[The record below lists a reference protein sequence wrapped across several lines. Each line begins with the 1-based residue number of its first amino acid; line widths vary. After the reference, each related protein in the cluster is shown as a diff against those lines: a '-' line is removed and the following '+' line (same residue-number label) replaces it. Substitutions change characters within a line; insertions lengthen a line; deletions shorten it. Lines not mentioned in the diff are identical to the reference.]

1 METKQCPTCSRVLPI
16 EQFVNDKRVK
26 VGWQCKACHS
36 VRMATQRE
44 KYKQRNRSLGLLREG
59 LKNCSKCKQ
68 EKQKTE
74 FSANVSMKDGLNPWC
89 KACDS
94 EKRDSL
100 ARKYKEVHS
109 AEYPTYNEDILR
121 MCSKCGTKKKV
132 REFSIDTTRK
142 DGLCA
147 WCRSC
152 ANNSGKKFRAGN
164 IAKHLLKSVR
174 TGAKQRGLEF
184 SITEEDLVVPEHCPI
199 FGFKMEPGGKRST
212 SPSVDRID
220 NTKGYI
226 PGNVVVVSVK
236 ANHVKSD
243 CSMEELKRLVEFYES
258 LQKK

>member
-16 EQFVNDKRVK
+16 EQFVSDKRVK

-74 FSANVSMKDGLNPWC
+74 FSANVSMKDGLNPLC
-89 KACDS
+89 KVCDLGKH
-94 EKRDSL
+94 ELL
-100 ARKYKEVHS
+100 ARKYQKKHESELPIH
-109 AEYPTYNEDILR
+109 NEEELKT
-121 MCSKCGTKKKV
+121 CTKCGTQKTV
-132 REFSIDTTRK
+132 RDFAIDTKRK
-142 DGLCA
+142 NGLCV

-152 ANNSGKKFRAGN
+152 VSANSKLHRANNVTRYLFRSARN
-164 IAKHLLKSVR
+164 
-174 TGAKQRGLEF
+174 GAKQRGLEF